1 LHGVHERK
9 PEQLFL
15 ERHSIISSAVS
26 IVITVRVLPAARHP
40 LHRHL
45 HL

>member
-1 LHGVHERK
+1 LHGVHESK

-15 ERHSIISSAVS
+15 ERHSIISSTMS
-26 IVITVRVLPAARHP
+26 IVIAVRVMPASCYP

>member
-15 ERHSIISSAVS
+15 ERHSIIGSAMA
-26 IVITVRVLPAARHP
+26 IVIALRVLPG
-40 LHRHL
+40 HRHL